1 MKTDVAWMKNY
12 LREYSIKPST
22 IRIKMLKYLMENKI
36 HPTVDEIYHALL
48 KDIPTLSKTSV
59 YNTLD
64 IFLKNGIVS
73 LVTIEEK
80 ETRYDIDTSLHG
92 HFKCES
98 CGKVYDFHVNAENL
112 KEEGIEDF
120 DVLDKKIYYS
130 GICEKCKNIKEE

>member
-1 MKTDVAWMKNY
+1 MNTDVVWMKDY
-12 LREYSIKPST
+12 LKKHSIKPST
-22 IRIKMLKYLMENKI
+22 IRIKMLKYLMENRI

-98 CGKVYDFHVNAENL
+98 CGEVYDFQVNAENL

-130 GICEKCKNIKEE
+130 GICEKCKKK